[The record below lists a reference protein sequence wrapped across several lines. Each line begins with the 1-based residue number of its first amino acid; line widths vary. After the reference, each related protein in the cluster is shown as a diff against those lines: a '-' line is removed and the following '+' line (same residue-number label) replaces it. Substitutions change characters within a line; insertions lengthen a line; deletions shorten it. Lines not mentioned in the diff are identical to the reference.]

1 MDLLQ
6 EAELLRKVPMFARL
20 EPARLKLLAFTSQSL
35 SFSNGEELFRAGEP
49 ADCAYV
55 IMDGEVEVM
64 ADTAAGEV
72 VAVTLSRNELFG
84 EMGVLSQAPRSA
96 TIRARGDVK
105 ALRITDEAFI
115 KLLRDNPDVALDVL
129 RQLSDKLARSHK
141 QFEDMQSQ
149 LLAHQASDSSSN

>member
-35 SFSNGEELFRAGEP
+35 SFSDQEELFKVGDP

-55 IMDGEVEVM
+55 VMEGEVAVM

-72 VAVTLSRNELFG
+72 VAVMLSRNELVG
-84 EMGVLSQAPRSA
+84 EMGVLQNAPRSA
-96 TIRARGDVK
+96 TIRAHGEVK

-115 KLLRDNPDVALDVL
+115 KLLRDNPDVSLDVL
-129 RQLSDKLARSHK
+129 RQLSVKLARSHR
-141 QFEDMQSQ
+141 QFEELQNHLHRVEGGKS
-149 LLAHQASDSSSN
+149 APA

>member
-20 EPARLKLLAFTSQSL
+20 EPSRLKLLAFTSQNL
-35 SFSNGEELFRAGEP
+35 SFGNGEELFRAGEP
-49 ADCAYV
+49 SDCAYV

-64 ADTAAGEV
+64 ADTEAGEV
-72 VAVTLSRNELFG
+72 VAVTLSKNELFG
-84 EMGVLSQAPRSA
+84 EMGVLSNAPRSA
-96 TIRARGDVK
+96 SIRAKGDVK
-105 ALRITDEAFI
+105 ALRITDEAFL

-141 QFEDMQSQ
+141 QFEDMQSR
-149 LLAHQASDSSSN
+149 LMRYESPEGGH